1 MKSYLVLAF
10 AVLAVAVA
18 ICPVRAIL
26 GDVNGDGKV
35 DIKDVGIVAKAFGAT
50 PSDPRWN
57 PAADLND
64 DGKIDIR
71 DISIVTANFGK

>member
-1 MKSYLVLAF
+1 MKSYVVLAF

-35 DIKDVGIVAKAFGAT
+35 DMKDVGIVAKAFGAT
-50 PSDPRWN
+50 PSNPRWD
-57 PAADLND
+57 PASDLD
-64 DGKIDIR
+64 GDGKIDMK
-71 DISIVTANFGK
+71 DIAIVAANFGK

>member
-1 MKSYLVLAF
+1 MKSYVVLAF

-35 DIKDVGIVAKAFGAT
+35 DIKDVGIVARAFGAT

-57 PAADLND
+57 PAADLNG

-71 DISIVTANFGK
+71 DIAIVAANFGK